1 MIIDSLAFLEN
12 KRELTI
18 PLKDGSNRVYSIA
31 LNFSTKLYMKLISSL
46 VFISTTEDV
55 MQKVECLFDICT
67 EILRTNDRTIT
78 SDYLAK
84 NVDVEIVMDIV
95 KKIADALNELIGNDA
110 FVIPDIKPKQKE
122 PLKDK
127 ERQQTKENIERLQSH
142 LDGKMDTHLIDDV
155 VIVMEKTGSSFED
168 VMQMPILIFKDVIR
182 SVVLMDKRQDDDY
195 NLAYLRYE
203 YERLKEK
210 IKNGE
215 AIEPQAPKQKGADLD
230 KLRKMLG

>member
-1 MIIDSLAFLEN
+1 MIIDSLAFFNN
-12 KRELTI
+12 KRYITFCTKVGIEKNFTI
-18 PLKDGSNRVYSIA
+18 N
-31 LNFSTKLYMKLISSL
+31 LNFSTQLYFELISSL
-46 VFISTTEDV
+46 DFIRTTDNTV
-55 MQKVECLFDICT
+55 QKVECLYNICAK
-67 EILRTNDRTIT
+67 LLSTNNKRIT
-78 SDYLAK
+78 YDYLYT

-95 KKIADALNELIGNDA
+95 TKIADALNELIGNDA
-110 FVIPDIKPKQKE
+110 FVIPNIKPKQKE

-127 ERQQTKENIERLQSH
+127 ERQQTRENIERLQSH

-168 VMQMPILIFKDVIR
+168 VMRMPILIFKDIVR

-195 NLAYLRYE
+195 NLAYLKYE

-215 AIEPQAPKQKGADLD
+215 AIEPQAPKQKGAVLD

>member
-1 MIIDSLAFLEN
+1 MIVDSLAFLEN
-12 KRELTI
+12 KRYVTLHMKNGSEKIFTI
-18 PLKDGSNRVYSIA
+18 N
-31 LNFSTKLYMKLISSL
+31 LNFSTQLYFELISSL
-46 VFISTTEDV
+46 DFIRTTEDTA
-55 MQKVECLFDICT
+55 QKVECLYNICAK
-67 EILRTNDRTIT
+67 LLSTNNEKIT
-78 SDYLAK
+78 YDFLLM
-84 NVDVEIVMDIV
+84 NVDIEIVMDIV
-95 KKIADALNELIGNDA
+95 TKIADVLNMLIGNDA

-127 ERQQTKENIERLQSH
+127 ERQQTRESIERLQTH

-155 VIVMEKTGSSFED
+155 VIVMEKTGSSFKD
-168 VMQMPILIFKDVIR
+168 VMRMPILIFKDVIR